1 MTALEIH
8 LHTTGS
14 NIPEEIIIFNKE
26 KQAIET
32 VLFDKKINFKIYES
46 KSKNLFPA
54 FSKHTHKHKIKGGV
68 MRYANLEL
76 AILEC
81 LYNINPSNK
90 AAIEKTILKA
100 VKNFQKIISVANFQ
114 QILKLG
120 KHNSSINRLYTLLSP
135 SYPTLAIEIK
145 NLIKKY
151 GHIL

>member
-8 LHTTGS
+8 LHGTGVS
-14 NIPEEIIIFNKE
+14 IPEEIIVFNKE

-32 VLFDKKINFKIYES
+32 ILLEKKVNFKRYEA

-54 FSKHTHKHKIKGGV
+54 FAKHTQNIKIKSKNIS
-68 MRYANLEL
+68 YANLEL

-81 LYNINPSNK
+81 LYNINPSSK
-90 AAIEKTILKA
+90 GYLEGLILKA
-100 VKNFQKIISVANFQ
+100 IKKFQKTIAISHFL

-120 KHNSSINRLYTLLSP
+120 KHNSSINRLYTLLHPTS
-135 SYPTLAIEIK
+135 PTLAAELK

-151 GHIL
+151 GYFL